1 MSLFCRNNENTCS
14 RFYDITPTCSSL
26 TARGSRLLSTLWW
39 RFYLSLSEYGN
50 FLCELFFWYKYFF
63 FKFTF
68 YLTPDLFTHP
78 NHSRLIWA
86 AQNSQLWQ
94 RQSSQMSLNPQMHV
108 FGFLCSFFMKCWI
121 KEMYLEH
128 VCNTMQKLFL
138 HALYMNVWLKLMILI
153 IKDRQYHYENT
164 NSETSW
170 LNLIK
175 NFLQIPIEVYFF
187 SIICIF
193 PLPSRSLY
201 KQHEGREKNLFLH
214 VVIMNCVKDEAWTDF
229 DFKMIFQHFFFFTRF
244 LISF

>member
-1 MSLFCRNNENTCS
+1 MQQLDSQRKQTTVHTVMKVLFIPLRVWK
-14 RFYDITPTCSSL
+14 FFMWAI
-26 TARGSRLLSTLWW
+26 
-39 RFYLSLSEYGN
+39 
-50 FLCELFFWYKYFF
+50 FLIQILF

-78 NHSRLIWA
+78 NHSRLIRA

-175 NFLQIPIEVYFF
+175 IFLQIPIEVYFF

-201 KQHEGREKNLFLH
+201 KQHEGREKKSLPSCSYYELCEGRSLDWF
-214 VVIMNCVKDEAWTDF
+214 WF
-229 DFKMIFQHFFFFTRF
+229 
-244 LISF
+244 